1 MSRDVGTGRIE
12 GARRRAWPPLVATAV
27 VVTGLVMGSAGTAGG
42 AVTGQGRP
50 LKPTATATVTA
61 TPTPT
66 ATVSASPTPTVTPTP
81 SPTPTPTP
89 KVSPTPTPT
98 PTVTPAPTSCRLGF
112 LEHDGANWCQVTA
125 EEVALDRYP
134 LGAALAILEVEVLD
148 VYDGILS
155 IPTGDDCVPPREPPD
170 EPIYCGATIRS
181 VAVDLSGVTVP
192 PIGTV
197 VDLYGHL
204 TASSWITAADLGVTS

>member
-50 LKPTATATVTA
+50 SKPTATE
-61 TPTPT
+61 PT
-66 ATVSASPTPTVTPTP
+66 
-81 SPTPTPTP
+81 
-89 KVSPTPTPT
+89 
-98 PTVTPAPTSCRLGF
+98 
-112 LEHDGANWCQVTA
+112 
-125 EEVALDRYP
+125 
-134 LGAALAILEVEVLD
+134 
-148 VYDGILS
+148 
-155 IPTGDDCVPPREPPD
+155 D

-192 PIGTV
+192 PIGTL

-204 TASSWITAADLGVTS
+204 TGSSSITAADLEVSS